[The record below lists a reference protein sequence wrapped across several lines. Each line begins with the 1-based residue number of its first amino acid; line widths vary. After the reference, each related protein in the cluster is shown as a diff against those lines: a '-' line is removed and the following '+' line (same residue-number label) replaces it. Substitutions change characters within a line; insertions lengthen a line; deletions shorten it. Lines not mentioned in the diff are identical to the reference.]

1 MSFEL
6 EIGVGRHCTLYS
18 ANEYCARFPT
28 GTPGEKTGKAFI
40 GSAVAS
46 DLARNKEQLSSL
58 SNFLRDCRV
67 ASAAHDVAEPM
78 RLLHGLQRAVTGG
91 DVVAVVEPL
100 RSIGVPGPRSEE
112 RLRPRSITLTPS
124 QLFGR
129 VTRATV
135 DRFAPVL
142 ARRKLP
148 AEDGIAVWFANP
160 GDVLPDGTIA
170 TALGN
175 AQPFPYVP
183 GEAVGDAIEIASANR
198 GEMFACDVIS
208 AECKGSVLRE
218 FPSQYLGVKLDD
230 IQSDARNGVKDARK
244 ALKLLND
251 NRFKK

>member
-6 EIGVGRHCTLYS
+6 EIGIGRRCTLYLPS
-18 ANEYCARFPT
+18 EYRVRFPV
-28 GTPGEKTGKAFI
+28 GTPGEKTGKALI

-46 DLARNKEQLSSL
+46 DLARNQAQLPSL
-58 SNFLRDCRV
+58 CKFLRDCRV
-67 ASAAHDVAEPM
+67 ASDAHGAEPM
-78 RLLHGLQRAVTGG
+78 RLLHGLQRAVSDG
-91 DVVAVVEPL
+91 DVVAVVEPP
-100 RSIGVPGPRSEE
+100 RPISVPGPGFEE

-129 VTRATV
+129 GTRATV
-135 DRFAPVL
+135 GRFAPVCG
-142 ARRKLP
+142 RRKLP
-148 AEDGIAVWFANP
+148 AEDGIAIWFARP

-183 GEAVGDAIEIASANR
+183 GGAVGGAMEIAGGNR
-198 GEMFACDVIS
+198 GEMLACDVIS

-218 FPSQYLGVKLDD
+218 FPSQYLGVTLDD

>member
-18 ANEYCARFPT
+18 PSEYRARFPV
-28 GTPGEKTGKAFI
+28 GTPGEITGKTFI

-46 DLARNKEQLSSL
+46 DLGRNKAQLSSL

-67 ASAAHDVAEPM
+67 ASDAHGAAEPM
-78 RLLHGLQRAVTGG
+78 RLLHGLQRAVVSG

-100 RSIGVPGPRSEE
+100 RSIGVSRPVSEE

-124 QLFGR
+124 QLFGC
-129 VTRATV
+129 VSRATV
-135 DRFAPVL
+135 DRFAPVRL
-142 ARRKLP
+142 RHKLP
-148 AEDGIAVWFANP
+148 AEDGIAIWFANP

-175 AQPFPYVP
+175 AQPFPYLP
-183 GEAVGDAIEIASANR
+183 SDAVGGAMEIAGINR

-251 NRFKK
+251 N

>member
-1 MSFEL
+1 M
-6 EIGVGRHCTLYS
+6 
-18 ANEYCARFPT
+18 
-28 GTPGEKTGKAFI
+28 
-40 GSAVAS
+40 
-46 DLARNKEQLSSL
+46 
-58 SNFLRDCRV
+58 
-67 ASAAHDVAEPM
+67 
-78 RLLHGLQRAVTGG
+78 
-91 DVVAVVEPL
+91 
-100 RSIGVPGPRSEE
+100 
-112 RLRPRSITLTPS
+112 
-124 QLFGR
+124 
-129 VTRATV
+129 
-135 DRFAPVL
+135 
-142 ARRKLP
+142 P

-170 TALGN
+170 MALGN